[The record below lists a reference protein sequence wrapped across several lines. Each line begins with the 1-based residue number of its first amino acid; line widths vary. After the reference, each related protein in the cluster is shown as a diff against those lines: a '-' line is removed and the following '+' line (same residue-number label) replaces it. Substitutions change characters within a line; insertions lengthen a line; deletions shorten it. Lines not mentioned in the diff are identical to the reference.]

1 MKKSI
6 VLLGAVCLLL
16 GSCGGSGWSCKKRYC
31 DVSQDTE
38 LQNTINKEA
47 KIEATTSVA
56 CN

>member
-31 DVSQDTE
+31 DVNQDTE
-38 LQNTINKEA
+38 KQNTINMQVNIVA
-47 KIEATTSVA
+47 NNTVA